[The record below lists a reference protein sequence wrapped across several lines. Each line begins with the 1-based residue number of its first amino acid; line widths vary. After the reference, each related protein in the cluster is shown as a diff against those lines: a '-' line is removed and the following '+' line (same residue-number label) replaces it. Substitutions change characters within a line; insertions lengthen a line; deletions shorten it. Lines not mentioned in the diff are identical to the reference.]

1 MGHVGRGHVIAGK
14 YRLEDKL
21 GQGGMGAVWSA
32 EHLDLHSRVAVKLI
46 VPDHADDEGMLARF
60 VREARSAAALRS
72 PHVVQI
78 LDYGVDQGLA
88 YIAMEKLEGESLS
101 ERLKRDGRLTL
112 ASTAS
117 ILTHVARAVTKAH
130 ESGLMHRDLKPENI
144 FLVKNDDEIVAKV
157 LDFGIVKARP
167 GTLAATGA
175 VTETGVLLGSPYYMS
190 PEQAHGRSDVD
201 HRSDLW
207 AMAVI
212 AYECMTGERP
222 FSGDVLGEVM
232 LQICVEPIPVPSAIA
247 EVPRGFDEWF
257 LHATKRDPEMRFQS
271 ARELA
276 AALREILGKTS
287 EAFSDRPN
295 SNGARSLPTAG
306 MAAEESAP
314 PDADGIIGTND
325 TTGANRTIEPAVV
338 ARSAPAF
345 GSTTGAISQDDRKLA
360 SGAAQARRRVPLWA
374 VVAIAFTLFS
384 GGVLWLRGAGR
395 GSEGGS
401 AVEAPSAATLHVA
414 GPSARAL
421 PVESPPTAVA
431 MAPSTISTETAMP
444 APSIAPRISAS
455 AEPGVEHR
463 VAPNAGKPRRTAP
476 LSNAGAKSAPRAS
489 PSASAR
495 IPPAAP
501 NPNSNPLDIRF

>member
-1 MGHVGRGHVIAGK
+1 MGVGKGHVIAGK
-14 YRLEDKL
+14 YRLEEKL

-46 VPDHADDEGMLARF
+46 IPDHADDEGMLTRF

-88 YIAMEKLEGESLS
+88 YIAMEKLDGESLS
-101 ERLKRDGRLTL
+101 ERLKREGRLEPVL
-112 ASTAS
+112 TAS

-130 ESGLMHRDLKPENI
+130 ETGLMHRDLKPENI

-232 LQICVEPIPVPSAIA
+232 LQICVEPIPVPSTIA
-247 EVPRGFDEWF
+247 EVPRGFDDWF
-257 LHATKRDPEMRFQS
+257 LHATNRDPEKRFQS

-276 AALREILGKTS
+276 AALREILGKS
-287 EAFSDRPN
+287 GDVSSDR
-295 SNGARSLPTAG
+295 L
-306 MAAEESAP
+306 ESH
-314 PDADGIIGTND
+314 DIVGTNG
-325 TTGANRTIEPAVV
+325 TNAPAEPAAV
-338 ARSAPAF
+338 ARSATAF
-345 GSTTGAISQDDRKLA
+345 GSTTGAISQDGRRLA
-360 SGAAQARRRVPLWA
+360 SGAAPARRRVPLWA
-374 VVAIAFTLFS
+374 VVAIAFTVL
-384 GGVLWLRGAGR
+384 GGSALWLRGARR
-395 GSEGGS
+395 GSDGAA
-401 AVEAPSAATLHVA
+401 AVEAPPVATLHA
-414 GPSARAL
+414 AEPSAPAV
-421 PVESPPTAVA
+421 PVEPPPTVA
-431 MAPSTISTETAMP
+431 MVPAASSAETAMNA
-444 APSIAPRISAS
+444 APVVAQPSAS
-455 AEPGVEHR
+455 SEASVAHRAPPGSGKTR
-463 VAPNAGKPRRTAP
+463 LAAPP
-476 LSNAGAKSAPRAS
+476 SSAGAKSAPNTPPLAS
-489 PSASAR
+489 TRVPR
-495 IPPAAP
+495 AAP
-501 NPNSNPLDIRF
+501 NTNTNPNASPNPLDIRF